1 MKLKSPFLNR
11 KPRMELISLMDV
23 MFLVLVFFIY
33 SIFSMSVHRGVK
45 VELPDGTGSLQKGE
59 LVVITI
65 CKDGALQL
73 NGRPVDSSAGLRREL
88 SRLKSFPGK
97 IPVVVSGDRASPLGK
112 GIEVL
117 SALESIGADKISFQV
132 TGSIPADSVGGGK

>member
-65 CKDGALQL
+65 CKDGA
-73 NGRPVDSSAGLRREL
+73 SLR
-88 SRLKSFPGK
+88 
-97 IPVVVSGDRASPLGK
+97 
-112 GIEVL
+112 
-117 SALESIGADKISFQV
+117 Q
-132 TGSIPADSVGGGK
+132 T